1 MLGKKEKIIGKIVK
15 KNYNNE
21 LEEVLEKKLFDEHA
35 KNLLLSILYKI
46 EAGYEDYEKVKMDI
60 SKKDEYIKKFI
71 SIIDKNCDNIKIVKL
86 NSEED
91 DILGNKTFLIDKE
104 NKRIIC
110 YPIERKLL
118 YCIYK
123 ISKNTEI
130 INNNYEIIGKP
141 LSNLINTGKCIEQVE
156 PLRDFNG
163 YSWTTVS
170 SEIESIE
177 HNLIFQNLRL
187 LLGNKFLNNWIE
199 NKEFIIDYMELLK
212 TRLEEQYGKKESNKI
227 INYLEKLAILL
238 EIKFNPKE
246 QEKLLEQ
253 EKIIEEKLEKIKDRE
268 KFVEML
274 TNDKKRL
281 AEEIKDIDETINN
294 KDLLQNEYIKR
305 NEKLPLQQK
314 IFSARILS
322 NMMIKEREEKIDEL
336 EKLNELMNPK
346 KFIKYKKEYE
356 EKSKYLKI
364 AKTKEIQQEIEKNI
378 KEFQREFLNCF
389 KSKIDKIETKQDCIK
404 EIYNFRYYNLLP
416 YNKEKDI
423 YEFDE
428 IKKEIKEVQEKIILK
443 ANELKVIVQ
452 VSKNENINYEIL
464 KFIFQMRTIM
474 LEDLNFKLTKEK
486 EGNFVQ
492 FFDENTSENKIKLT
506 NIENITKKDLE
517 IKLNKKIKVFN

>member
-71 SIIDKNCDNIKIVKL
+71 SIIDKNCDNIKIVRL